1 MRRSPSFSAL
11 EELKKKK
18 EKDIQDYKKGTIPK

>member
-1 MRRSPSFSAL
+1 LAPVQQDSIIEKL

-18 EKDIQDYKKGTIPK
+18 EEGKWKWKQ